1 MCTFL
6 DAVVTIYSVATL
18 ARTDPRQTRTTKQ
31 IFLVTAL
38 FAAVLLLAVRRSP
51 VAVTSLFAEL
61 AFYTTIAL
69 GNTSGR
75 STVAAHVAL
84 CLRAVVGGSVD
95 SAAYAG
101 ATVLVHLASIALVK

>member
-1 MCTFL
+1 MCTLL
-6 DAVVTIYSVATL
+6 DAVVTVYSVATL
-18 ARTDPRQTRTTKQ
+18 ARTDPRQARTTKQ

-38 FAAVLLLAVRRSP
+38 FALLLVLAARRSP

-75 STVAAHVAL
+75 LTVAAHVAL
-84 CLRAVVGGSVD
+84 CLRAMAGGGAG
-95 SAAYAG
+95 SAVYAG
-101 ATVLVHLASIALVK
+101 ATVLVHLASIALVT